1 MEKQTIKSI
10 SRTEPGKIYQYI
22 LLILLCVA
30 WIAFAYYYIQYTN
43 KHNLTLYLQEE
54 IADTS
59 KTAEEEYLEL
69 DTKYQTEVAKL
80 QLQIETLQT
89 DLNKAK
95 ADYDTLKSEYTT
107 VSGEY
112 TYAEKKLKL
121 YDDYSYALYD
131 TEGYRNDLTVELLEL
146 GDSLMKAENLDPNI
160 LFGIIMIESEGH
172 ADCIDPTYD
181 ASGLGQFLESSGEFV
196 CSRLMDEEIDYDHS
210 TTPFDPEINIRMM
223 VVYLSYLFDK
233 YDGSSFD
240 AIQQYCGGSDANAQR
255 YYTKLS
261 RIIGYNP

>member
-1 MEKQTIKSI
+1 MEKQMTKRLSVKG
-10 SRTEPGKIYQYI
+10 PGKIYQYVI
-22 LLILLCVA
+22 LIMLCILWV
-30 WIAFAYYYIQYTN
+30 AFAYYYIQYTH
-43 KHNLTLYLQEE
+43 KHNLTLDLQHELVE
-54 IADTS
+54 TTDAAKVEYQELETQYQS
-59 KTAEEEYLEL
+59 KVTDLQSQVE
-69 DTKYQTEVAKL
+69 
-80 QLQIETLQT
+80 QLQSQLSSLQT
-89 DLNKAK
+89 NYSELQ
-95 ADYDTLKSEYTT
+95 SEYYNVTN
-107 VSGEY
+107 EY

-146 GDSLMKAENLDPNI
+146 GDSLMKANNLDPNI

-196 CSRLMDEEIDYDHS
+196 CSRLMNGEIEYDHS
-210 TTPFDPEINIRMM
+210 TTPFDPETNIRMM
-223 VVYLSYLFDK
+223 AVYLSYLFDK

-255 YYTKLS
+255 YYNKLS
-261 RIIGYNP
+261 RIIGYKP